1 MFFYDPYFLLLI
13 PAFILAIYAQSR
25 VRSMYA
31 KYSLVPARSGYS
43 GAQAARI
50 ILDSQGLRDVP
61 VEEVSG
67 TLTDHYDP
75 LRKILRLS
83 SGVYRGRSVASVG
96 IAAHEAGHA
105 VQHARV
111 YLPLMIRS
119 GIFPVASF
127 GTWLAFPLFFIGFL
141 FRTPV
146 MMDIGIL
153 IFTGVV
159 LFQLVTLPVEFNASR
174 RAMKLLGS
182 TGVVTADEALHTR
195 KVLSAAALT
204 YLAATAIAVLHLLR
218 LILLRQARR

>member
-1 MFFYDPYFLLLI
+1 MFYYDPYFLLLI
-13 PAFILAIYAQSR
+13 PAFILAMYAQGR
-25 VRSMYA
+25 VRSMYTR
-31 KYSLVPARSGYS
+31 YSKVPASSGYN
-43 GAQAARI
+43 GAQAARM

-61 VEEVSG
+61 VEEISG

-83 SGVYRGRSVASVG
+83 SGVYKGRSLASVG

-105 VQHARV
+105 VQHSRV

-127 GTWLAFPLFFIGFL
+127 GSWLAFPLFLIGFL

-146 MMDIGIL
+146 LMDLGIL
-153 IFTGVV
+153 IFAGVV

-174 RAMKLLGS
+174 RAMKLLNS
-182 TGVVTADEALHTR
+182 TSVVTADEALHTR
-195 KVLSAAALT
+195 KVLNAAALT
-204 YLAATAIAVLHLLR
+204 YLAVTAVAVLHLVR
-218 LILLRQARR
+218 LILLRRR